1 MNTYIDAFALDRN
14 FLTGQSADI
23 FRCIS
28 GREVHPSI
36 VVIIVDSYDHAHTV
50 QITGKS
56 KLAVSKLQFCITSV
70 AQSRGILSDLS
81 KSGNQSCTWIC
92 FFRICV
98 VCKNQGRSQAVIRGT
113 FLASFNSKL
122 RTIIDTWN
130 SRKSIK
136 KYMNRIKMRFI
147 GQFGVDS
154 FYIVIV
160 NKVVQIKISHVLEIF
175 HCMCDLEIVMVIV
188 STVKSFVQSI
198 VCDTV
203 QCLAIYP
210 AAVIAMDNFTHQP
223 EIRFDF
229 LGSTAECTHEIK
241 IQDISGI
248 QTDSIDIKLRNPV
261 ANHIT
266 DIILDF
272 RISLVQLD
280 KQIVSAPVVIGKSVI
295 VFIVSPEIDIAVP
308 VKVLRMFA
316 VLLDILECKEIT
328 SCVVEYTVEDYFDA
342 FFVTCFD
349 KSGQVF
355 VCSKTGVKLLIIGG
369 FITMSDTFEE
379 RSDVQ
384 GGASDLFD
392 VVDPW
397 EESVQTV
404 DRSGVLILFRCTAKS
419 KWIDVIKNCFIV
431 PTHRLSSRFVVI
443 FLSPECCMKQNMPG
457 KK

>member
-210 AAVIAMDNFTHQP
+210 AAVIAVDNLAHQP

-248 QTDSIDIKLRNPV
+248 LKGGDMTTEALVAKTMWALGQTSDPD
-261 ANHIT
+261 
-266 DIILDF
+266 
-272 RISLVQLD
+272 
-280 KQIVSAPVVIGKSVI
+280 
-295 VFIVSPEIDIAVP
+295 EI
-308 VKVLRMFA
+308 R
-316 VLLDILECKEIT
+316 
-328 SCVVEYTVEDYFDA
+328 
-342 FFVTCFD
+342 
-349 KSGQVF
+349 
-355 VCSKTGVKLLIIGG
+355 
-369 FITMSDTFEE
+369 
-379 RSDVQ
+379 
-384 GGASDLFD
+384 DLFYRTVNHD
-392 VVDPW
+392 RLA
-397 EESVQTV
+397 EE
-404 DRSGVLILFRCTAKS
+404 G
-419 KWIDVIKNCFIV
+419 
-431 PTHRLSSRFVVI
+431 
-443 FLSPECCMKQNMPG
+443 
-457 KK
+457 